1 MNIMQVEE
9 ENMKKTIKDY
19 ELNGKKVIIR
29 CDLNVPIENGIIK
42 DITRIKASLKTI
54 RYARK
59 MNAKVILLSHL
70 GRIKTEED
78 KQKNT
83 LKPVAEELSKL
94 LRKKVTF
101 IDQTRGEKLENAIKN
116 MKNRDVILIENTR
129 FEDLDGKK
137 ESSNDKQLGQYW
149 ASLGDIFINDA
160 FGTIHRSHAS
170 NLGIASNLPNGIGFL
185 VEKEIKNLTKLTN
198 KPKKPYTII
207 LGGSKVSDKIGVISN
222 LITKADYILIGGGMA
237 FTFLKAAG
245 FGIGSSICEKEKI
258 SFCKELLDKYQDKL
272 ILPIDIITG
281 SEIKENTSIHERFI
295 NEIEEDEIGLDIG
308 PKTIEVFK
316 QYLDDCK
323 TIFWNGPVGYFEIK
337 EFSNGT
343 KELLNIITNTKAYTL
358 VGGGDTARA
367 AVTFNYQDKISH
379 ISTGGGASLE
389 FLEEVSLPALDII
402 DEK

>member
-1 MNIMQVEE
+1 
-9 ENMKKTIKDY
+9 MKKTIKDY

-358 VGGGDTARA
+358 IGGGDTARA

>member
-1 MNIMQVEE
+1 
-9 ENMKKTIKDY
+9 MKKTIKDY
-19 ELNGKKVIIR
+19 ELGGKKVIIR
-29 CDLNVPIENGIIK
+29 CDFNVPIENGIIK
-42 DITRIKASLKTI
+42 DETRLKASLKTI

-59 MNAKVILLSHL
+59 NNAKIILLSHL

-78 KQKNT
+78 KQKYT
-83 LKPVAEELSKL
+83 LKPVAERLSKL
-94 LRKKVTF
+94 LRKKVIF
-101 IDQTRGEKLENAIKN
+101 IDQTRGEKLENTIQK
-116 MKNRDVILIENTR
+116 MKDRDVVLIENTR

-137 ESSNDKQLGQYW
+137 ESTNNPELGKYW

-170 NLGIASNLPNGIGFL
+170 NLGIASNLPNGVGFL
-185 VEKEIKNLTKLTN
+185 VENEIKHLNKLTE

-245 FGIGSSICEKEKI
+245 FNIGSSICEKDKI
-258 SFCKELLDKYQDKL
+258 SFCKEMLDKYQEKL
-272 ILPIDIITG
+272 ILPIDVITAK
-281 SEIKENTSIHERFI
+281 EIKENAKSNERFI

-323 TIFWNGPVGYFEIK
+323 TIFWNGPVGYFELK
-337 EFSNGT
+337 EFQNGT
-343 KELLNIITNTKAYTL
+343 KKLLEIITNTKAYTV

-367 AVTFNYQDKISH
+367 ATDFNYQSKICH
-379 ISTGGGASLE
+379 ISTGGGASLA
-389 FLEEVSLPALDII
+389 FLEGIKLPALDII
-402 DEK
+402 NEK

>member
-1 MNIMQVEE
+1 
-9 ENMKKTIKDY
+9 MKKTIKDY
-19 ELNGKKVIIR
+19 DLNGKKVIIR

-70 GRIKTEED
+70 GRIKNEED
-78 KQKNT
+78 KQKYT

-101 IDQTRGEKLENAIKN
+101 IDQTRGEKLENAINN
-116 MKNRDVILIENTR
+116 MKNKDVILIENTR

-137 ESSNDKQLGQYW
+137 ESSNDKDLGQYW

-185 VEKEIKNLTKLTN
+185 VEKEIKNLTKLTH

-222 LITKADYILIGGGMA
+222 LINKADYILIGGGMA

-245 FGIGSSICEKEKI
+245 FNIGSSICEKDKI
-258 SFCKELLDKYQDKL
+258 SFCQHLLDQYQDKL
-272 ILPIDIITG
+272 ILPIDIITAT
-281 SEIKENTSIHERFI
+281 EIKENVPVHERFI
-295 NEIEEDEIGLDIG
+295 NEIAEDEIGLDIG
-308 PKTIEVFK
+308 PKTLEVFK

-367 AVTFNYQDKISH
+367 VVTFNYQDKISH

-389 FLEEVSLPALDII
+389 FLEETSLPALDII

>member
-1 MNIMQVEE
+1 
-9 ENMKKTIKDY
+9 MKKTIKDY
-19 ELNGKKVIIR
+19 DLSGKKVIIR
-29 CDLNVPIENGIIK
+29 CDFNVPIENGIIK
-42 DITRIKASLKTI
+42 DESRLKASLKTI

-59 MNAKVILLSHL
+59 NNAKVILLSHL
-70 GRIKTEED
+70 GRVQMEED
-78 KQKNT
+78 KQKYT
-83 LKPVAEELSKL
+83 LKPVAERLGNL
-94 LRKKVTF
+94 LRKKVKF
-101 IDQTRGEKLENAIKN
+101 IAQTRGEELENAIN
-116 MKNRDVILIENTR
+116 TMKDRDVILIENTR

-137 ESSNDKQLGQYW
+137 ESGNDKELGKYW

-185 VEKEIKNLTKLTN
+185 VETEIKKLQKLTH

-207 LGGSKVSDKIGVISN
+207 LGGAKVSDKIGVISN

-245 FGIGSSICEKEKI
+245 FNIGSSICEKEKL
-258 SFCKELLDKYQDKL
+258 SFCKEMLDKYQDKL
-272 ILPIDIITG
+272 ILPIDVITAT
-281 SEIKENTSIHERFI
+281 EMKENVQTHERFI
-295 NEIEEDEIGLDIG
+295 NEIEEDEMGLDIG
-308 PKTIEVFK
+308 QKTIEVFK

-323 TIFWNGPVGYFEIK
+323 TIFWNGPVGCFEIE

-343 KELLNIITNTKAYTL
+343 KELLNIITSTKAYTL

-379 ISTGGGASLE
+379 ISTGGGASLA